1 MNWNYKIKITFL
13 PKTWND
19 LTAHTVTLVVALWQ
33 IHVIYFIFR
42 KSENLKISSPEG
54 ETPGGQKKLGV
65 IHDSLL
71 SYYRFVW
78 NWYLWYSDLD
88 TSPFVCNTAL
98 GVLLDAEISKSLV
111 FSENKMLYS
120 QKIRNVVFS
129 VVYSGV
135 F

>member
-1 MNWNYKIKITFL
+1 MDFELKLQNQNIFL
-13 PKTWND
+13 PKTWNV
-19 LTAHTVTLVVALWQ
+19 LTAHTVTLGVALWQ
-33 IHVIYFIFR
+33 IHVRSYFFFR

-54 ETPGGQKKLGV
+54 ETPGVQKKLGV

-120 QKIRNVVFS
+120 QKIRCCILRK
-129 VVYSGV
+129 
-135 F
+135 